1 MILEVCARLAEM
13 LYNRATKGFQ
23 QYSFH
28 ADLVISLIGVPF
40 TQSVADTR
48 ATFVFLCFQKSI
60 KRFLNW
66 KGSRSM
72 LEEPILPTTS
82 TSGESTSSREATED
96 FEAGVL
102 AQLDSLY
109 RTALRLTHNQQEA
122 EDLVQET
129 MLKAFRFTNTY
140 QRGTNLRAWLFR
152 ILNTSAI
159 NRYRKQATHP
169 TTTPLPEGEEFY
181 LYNRIRDING
191 QELST
196 GAEEEVLSH
205 YLDEDVYQALSDLPL
220 NFRMPIILADIE
232 GLSYK
237 EIAQALNIP
246 IGTVMSRI
254 SRARR
259 HLQRSLWSYAKS
271 RGYVSEESTTQKPNA
286 DPAEQT
292 SN

>member
-1 MILEVCARLAEM
+1 
-13 LYNRATKGFQ
+13 
-23 QYSFH
+23 
-28 ADLVISLIGVPF
+28 
-40 TQSVADTR
+40 
-48 ATFVFLCFQKSI
+48 
-60 KRFLNW
+60 
-66 KGSRSM
+66 M
-72 LEEPILPTTS
+72 LEEPGLPTAL
-82 TSGESTSSREATED
+82 SGETLATREAATED
-96 FEAGVL
+96 FETGVL

-109 RTALRLTHNQQEA
+109 RTALRLTRNQQEA

-129 MLKAFRFTNTY
+129 MLKAFRFANTY

-169 TTTPLPEGEEFY
+169 STTPLPEGEEFY

-205 YLDEDVYQALSDLPL
+205 YLDEDVYEALNDLPL
-220 NFRMPIILADIE
+220 NFRMPVILADIE

-259 HLQRSLWSYAKS
+259 HLQRSLWAYAKN
-271 RGYVSEESTTQKPNA
+271 RGYVHEDGATAVATPTEETTSTN
-286 DPAEQT
+286 
-292 SN
+292 

>member
-1 MILEVCARLAEM
+1 
-13 LYNRATKGFQ
+13 
-23 QYSFH
+23 
-28 ADLVISLIGVPF
+28 
-40 TQSVADTR
+40 
-48 ATFVFLCFQKSI
+48 
-60 KRFLNW
+60 
-66 KGSRSM
+66 M
-72 LEEPILPTTS
+72 LEEPMLPTAS
-82 TSGESTSSREATED
+82 SGEHVAIREAATED

-109 RTALRLTHNQQEA
+109 RTALRLTRNQQEA

-129 MLKAFRFTNTY
+129 MLKAFRFANTY

-169 TTTPLPEGEEFY
+169 STTPLPEGEEFY

-196 GAEEEVLSH
+196 GAEDEVLSQ
-205 YLDEDVYQALSDLPL
+205 YLDEDVYQALNDLPL

-259 HLQRSLWSYAKS
+259 HLQRSLWNYARN
-271 RGYVSEESTTQKPNA
+271 RGYISGENTTEDEHTTTGKSAAANAESA
-286 DPAEQT
+286 
-292 SN
+292 

>member
-1 MILEVCARLAEM
+1 M
-13 LYNRATKGFQ
+13 
-23 QYSFH
+23 
-28 ADLVISLIGVPF
+28 P
-40 TQSVADTR
+40 
-48 ATFVFLCFQKSI
+48 
-60 KRFLNW
+60 
-66 KGSRSM
+66 
-72 LEEPILPTTS
+72 EEPKVSAAPIDEATGNPVS
-82 TSGESTSSREATED
+82 EDVPSSGEAKGDAIAED

-129 MLKAFRFTNTY
+129 MLKAFRFANSY
-140 QRGTNLRAWLFR
+140 HPGTNLRAWLFR

-169 TTTPLPEGEEFY
+169 ATTSLPEGEDFY
-181 LYNRIRDING
+181 LYNRIRDMSG
-191 QELST
+191 QELSA
-196 GAEEEVLSH
+196 GAEEEVLSR
-205 YLDEDVYQALSDLPL
+205 YLDDDVYKALNDLPM

-237 EIAQALNIP
+237 EIAQALQIP

-259 HLQRSLWSYAKS
+259 QLQKSLWQYARDK
-271 RGYVSEESTTQKPNA
+271 GYVPVQASDQAGEK
-286 DPAEQT
+286 EQ
-292 SN
+292 

>member
-1 MILEVCARLAEM
+1 
-13 LYNRATKGFQ
+13 
-23 QYSFH
+23 
-28 ADLVISLIGVPF
+28 
-40 TQSVADTR
+40 
-48 ATFVFLCFQKSI
+48 
-60 KRFLNW
+60 
-66 KGSRSM
+66 M
-72 LEEPILPTTS
+72 LEEPMVPTS
-82 TSGESTSSREATED
+82 TSNEDITTKEAATED

-129 MLKAFRFTNTY
+129 MLKAFRFANTY

-169 TTTPLPEGEEFY
+169 MTTPLPEGEEFY

-196 GAEEEVLSH
+196 GAEEEVLSQ
-205 YLDEDVYQALSDLPL
+205 YLDEDVYQALNDLPL

-259 HLQRSLWSYAKS
+259 HLQRSLWTYARN
-271 RGYVSEESTTQKPNA
+271 RGYLGVGSSEIERTPAA
-286 DPAEQT
+286 DQAG
-292 SN
+292 

>member
-1 MILEVCARLAEM
+1 MPEDPKVPAAAESDT
-13 LYNRATKGFQ
+13 APAAAESDTAPAAAESEAKGN
-23 QYSFH
+23 
-28 ADLVISLIGVPF
+28 GV
-40 TQSVADTR
+40 
-48 ATFVFLCFQKSI
+48 
-60 KRFLNW
+60 
-66 KGSRSM
+66 
-72 LEEPILPTTS
+72 
-82 TSGESTSSREATED
+82 TED

-129 MLKAFRFTNTY
+129 MLKAFRFAKSY
-140 QRGTNLRAWLFR
+140 QPGTNLRAWLFR

-181 LYNRIRDING
+181 LYNHIRDMSG
-191 QELST
+191 QELSP
-196 GAEEEVLSH
+196 GAEEEVLSR
-205 YLDEDVYQALSDLPL
+205 YLDEDVYKALNDLPL

-232 GLSYK
+232 GMSYK
-237 EIAQALNIP
+237 EIAQALQIP

-259 HLQRSLWSYAKS
+259 QLQQSLFQYARD
-271 RGYVSEESTTQKPNA
+271 RGYLPVQATQK
-286 DPAEQT
+286 T
-292 SN
+292 SEKET